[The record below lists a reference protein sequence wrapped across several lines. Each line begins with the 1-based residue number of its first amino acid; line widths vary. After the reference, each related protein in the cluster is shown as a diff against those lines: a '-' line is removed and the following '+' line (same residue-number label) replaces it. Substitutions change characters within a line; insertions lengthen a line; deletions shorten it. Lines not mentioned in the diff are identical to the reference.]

1 MKGTQIRKLAVLF
14 LAMLVLAGMVL
25 PAAADEV
32 VITLQ
37 FSGVIN
43 VVPANP
49 GDPWQIAGHTVAVDD
64 QTQVVLSTGEPA
76 APGMW
81 ATVQARR
88 LEDDS
93 ILAVRIIVRPPE
105 MRLRGPVQ
113 VIPEGGLGEWVIAG
127 QTFLVDENTQIGRRS
142 GEIAVG
148 SWVEAVAVEDPAG
161 TLRAVRLHRIEPAED
176 VELHG
181 AIQAF
186 GANWLISAVPLAT
199 DASTLVLDE
208 PEIGLLATA
217 LASLRPDNTLLARA
231 IKVNWTEPGRTR
243 PRQPVQF
250 RGTIEALPEGGL
262 IGTWI
267 ISGKSVQVTEATRIF
282 QVKGQVAV
290 GAEVFVIGWQQDGVI
305 TAGVITVLRSP
316 LLGGQRFQ
324 FRGIVERLP
333 NGHPRFPLFGI
344 WVISGEEVLV
354 QVNTRITNGENAR
367 VGAEVEV
374 GGIQLKNGTKV
385 ATWLKV
391 LN

>member
-1 MKGTQIRKLAVLF
+1 MRSTQIRKLAVLF
-14 LAMLVLAGMVL
+14 LAMLMLAGMVM

-32 VITLQ
+32 VINVQ

-76 APGMW
+76 EPGMW

-93 ILAVRIIVRPPE
+93 LLAVRIIVRPPE

-113 VIPEGGLGEWVIAG
+113 TIPEGGLGEWVIAG
-127 QTFLVDENTQIGRRS
+127 QTFLVDEDTQIGRRS
-142 GEIAVG
+142 GEITVG
-148 SWVEAVAVEDPAG
+148 GWVEVVAVEDPAG
-161 TLRAVRLHRIEPAED
+161 TLKAVRMQRIEPAED

-186 GANWLISAVPLAT
+186 GANWLISAVPVAT

-217 LASLRPDNTLLARA
+217 LATLRNDNTLLARA
-231 IKVNWTEPGRTR
+231 IKVSWTEPGRTR

-262 IGTWI
+262 IGTWV
-267 ISGKSVQVTEATRIF
+267 ISGKTVQVTEATRIF

-324 FRGIVERLP
+324 FRGIVEQLP

-344 WVISGEEVLV
+344 WVISGEQVLV

-374 GGIQLKNGTKV
+374 GGVVLKNGTKV
-385 ATWLKV
+385 ATWLRV
-391 LN
+391 LD

>member
-1 MKGTQIRKLAVLF
+1 MKSTQIRKLVVLF
-14 LAMLVLAGMVL
+14 LVMLMLAGMVM

-32 VITLQ
+32 VINVQ
-37 FSGVIN
+37 FSGVID

-49 GDPWQIAGHTVAVDD
+49 GDPWQVAGHTVAVDD
-64 QTQVVLSTGEPA
+64 QTQVLLSTGEPA
-76 APGMW
+76 EPGMW

-88 LEDDS
+88 LDDNS
-93 ILAVRIIVRPPE
+93 LLAVRIIVRPPE

-113 VIPEGGLGEWVIAG
+113 SIPEGGLGEWVIAG
-127 QTFLVDENTQIGRRS
+127 QTFLVDEDTQIGQRG
-142 GEIAVG
+142 GEITVG
-148 SWVEAVAVEDPAG
+148 GWVEVVAVEDPAG
-161 TLRAVRLHRIEPAED
+161 TLKVVRMHRIEPAED

-208 PEIGLLATA
+208 PETGLLATA
-217 LASLRPDNTLLARA
+217 LAALQPDNTLLARA
-231 IKVNWTEPGRTR
+231 IKVSWVEPGRTR

-250 RGTIEALPEGGL
+250 RGTVEALPEDGL
-262 IGTWI
+262 VGTWI
-267 ISGKSVQVTEATRIF
+267 ISGKTVRVTEATRIF

-316 LLGGQRFQ
+316 LIGGPRFQ
-324 FRGIVERLP
+324 FRGIVEQLP
-333 NGHPRFPLFGI
+333 NGHPRWPLFGI
-344 WVISGEEVLV
+344 WVISGEQVLV

>member
-1 MKGTQIRKLAVLF
+1 MKGMQIRKLAVLF
-14 LAMLVLAGMVL
+14 LAMLMLAGMVM

-32 VITLQ
+32 VINVQ

-64 QTQVVLSTGEPA
+64 QTQVILSTGEPA
-76 APGMW
+76 EPGMW

-93 ILAVRIIVRPPE
+93 LLAVRIIVRPPE

-113 VIPEGGLGEWVIAG
+113 TIPEGGLGEWVIAG
-127 QTFLVDENTQIGRRS
+127 QTFLVDENTQIGQRS
-142 GEIAVG
+142 GEITVG
-148 SWVEAVAVEDPAG
+148 GWVEVVAVEDPAG
-161 TLRAVRLHRIEPAED
+161 TLKAVRMHNIEPAED

-186 GANWLISAVPLAT
+186 GANWLISAVPVAT

-217 LASLRPDNTLLARA
+217 LATLRPDNTLLARA
-231 IKVNWTEPGRTR
+231 IKVSWAEPGRTR

-267 ISGKSVQVTEATRIF
+267 ISGKAVQVTEATRIF

-316 LLGGQRFQ
+316 LIGGPRFQ
-324 FRGIVERLP
+324 LRGVIEQLP
-333 NGHPRFPLFGI
+333 NGHPRFPLVGT
-344 WVISGEEVLV
+344 WVISGQEVVV
-354 QVNTRITNGENAR
+354 QLNTRIINRENVR

-374 GGIQLKNGTKV
+374 VGIQLRNGTKV
-385 ATWLKV
+385 ATSVTV